1 MRLPDGVVFEDYAS
15 LAVSDDRIAVVSQAS
30 SALWVAPFSASTLEL
45 GIGTMYEFPRDGE
58 GERVDCTVEGVS
70 WLGDHLVFVSDR
82 TKVATQDA
90 RCRAKDQSIHLFAI
104 PATESA
110 PASETE
116 PAAVRVA
123 IEVGGAEARVW
134 LASPGKCWQKRRAES
149 RSQFSRCWRCS
160 NSGSRATTPCCDSP
174 GSGSTKQ
181 ASRLR
186 STPTPTGTW
195 NERCASRRAIE
206 RLPVVHLDRDL
217 DMLRPAD
224 RRVVAAFATSFSG
237 RVAGLVVHDK
247 PAMAARQAELVD
259 GMRDLASQLGTSD
272 NGPSVFLEYAAGHK
286 LDWFVEVGELLEDL
300 ERVSMCIDVGHIG
313 IRQAR
318 RHFAHGHPS
327 LELASL
333 HPGDARL
340 PDLVDDVQA
349 AVGTALP
356 AVLDVT
362 RSLGR
367 LGKPVHFHLH
377 DGHPLVPGLSDH
389 FSFFMR
395 VPIPFEHDHRTSLP
409 PMYGPAGLAAIAV
422 GRRRGIRCD
431 RSVAHPG
438 DPPSRGAPPARRR
451 RRSLRALAGSH
462 QCRADE
468 LLAER
473 ARRERRAARCSPP
486 RRRPGH
492 ASSSTSSPS
501 DRLGPCSSMRS
512 GEGAPIV
519 VSVAVVLGRRGCS
532 STHAEARSCPPRCR
546 TWGEGPWPA
555 SSALGTIAA

>member
-1 MRLPDGVVFEDYAS
+1 MLAEAPRREPVAVLPV
-15 LAVSDDRIAVVSQAS
+15 LALFQQ
-30 SALWVAPFSASTLEL
+30 
-45 GIGTMYEFPRDGE
+45 
-58 GERVDCTVEGVS
+58 RVD
-70 WLGDHLVFVSDR
+70 GD
-82 TKVATQDA
+82 DA
-90 RCRAKDQSIHLFAI
+90 LLR
-104 PATESA
+104 
-110 PASETE
+110 
-116 PAAVRVA
+116 
-123 IEVGGAEARVW
+123 
-134 LASPGKCWQKRRAES
+134 LA
-149 RSQFSRCWRCS
+149 
-160 NSGSRATTPCCDSP
+160 
-174 GSGSTKQ
+174 
-181 ASRLR
+181 RLR
-186 STPTPTGTW
+186 FHQAGLAAEVYAHTHGDL
-195 NERCASRRAIE
+195 ERALRFAPSHE

-247 PAMAARQAELVD
+247 AAMAARQAELVD

-272 NGPSVFLEYAAGHK
+272 NGPSVFLEYAAGHE
-286 LDWFVEVGELLEDL
+286 LDWFVEVAELLEDL

-318 RHFAHGHPS
+318 RHFADGHPS

-409 PMYGPAGLAAIAV
+409 PMYGPAGLAAIASTAV
-422 GRRRGIRCD
+422 EASGATGPSLTLEIHQAEGRL
-431 RSVAHPG
+431 PLG
-438 DPPSRGAPPARRR
+438 DA
-451 RRSLRALAGSH
+451 
-462 QCRADE
+462 ADLFGHWRDLTNAE
-468 LLAER
+468 RMNYWLNVLAEN
-473 ARRERRAARCSPP
+473 AALLDAALRD
-486 RRRPGH
+486 GGQGMH
-492 ASSSTSSPS
+492 QA
-501 DRLGPCSSMRS
+501 GP
-512 GEGAPIV
+512 A
-519 VSVAVVLGRRGCS
+519 
-532 STHAEARSCPPRCR
+532 
-546 TWGEGPWPA
+546 
-555 SSALGTIAA
+555 